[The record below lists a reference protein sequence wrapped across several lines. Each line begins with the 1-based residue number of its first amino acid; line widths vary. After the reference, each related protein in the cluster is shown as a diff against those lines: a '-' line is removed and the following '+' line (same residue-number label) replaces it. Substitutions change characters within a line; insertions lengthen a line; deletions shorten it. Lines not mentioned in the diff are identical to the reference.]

1 MEVDTAFALI
11 SHAIDAGRAAHGYL
25 ITGDVGGNCTE
36 LVSLVLG
43 KLFPGEA
50 AMVASGSHPDIA
62 QLWPSG
68 KSRTIKVARTDTDPS
83 PGMRDAIIEPM
94 SATAFSGGWKV
105 GIVYCAD
112 RMQPAA
118 ANAFLKSLEEPTP
131 MTMYLLLTDQPD
143 SILPTI
149 VSRTQRI
156 DLPLPPGTLDDDDL
170 DDVAAAFAAKDAS
183 RLAAKLGELKDE
195 ASAEDAALVRKRFF
209 RTLMS
214 LVREFMVDGSL
225 PRHLAF
231 RNVDAVEAAYRRS
244 EKAMNDEAVLSW
256 LVDTL
261 AFPPTEKGIRQ

>member
-1 MEVDTAFALI
+1 MEVDTAFGLI

-25 ITGDVGGNCTE
+25 VTGDVGGNCSE
-36 LVSLVLG
+36 LVSRILG
-43 KLFPGEA
+43 KLFPDEES
-50 AMVASGSHPDIA
+50 MVASGSHPDIVS
-62 QLWPSG
+62 LWPSG
-68 KSRTIKVARTDTDPS
+68 KSRTIKVAKTDTDPA

-149 VSRTQRI
+149 ISRTQRI
-156 DLPLPPGTLDDDDL
+156 DLPLPSGVLDNDDMDG
-170 DDVAAAFAAKDAS
+170 VAEALVAKDSS
-183 RLAAKLGELKDE
+183 RLAAKLGALKDD
-195 ASAEDAALVRKRFF
+195 ASAEDVALVRKRFF
-209 RTLMS
+209 KTLMS
-214 LVREFMVDGSL
+214 IVRRYMLDGSL

-231 RNVDAVEAAYRRS
+231 RNVEAVETAYRRS
-244 EKAMNDEAVLSW
+244 EKSMSDGAVLSW

-261 AFPPTEKGIRQ
+261 AFPPNA